1 MGADGVEAA
10 RVSAPARLHL
20 GFLDLNGGLARRFG
34 GLGVALKGLSTV
46 ATARRSDRIRVTGG
60 DAGVLRAATAALAY
74 FRLDGGVE
82 IEIQTAPPRHQ
93 GLGSGTQLALA
104 VGAAI
109 AALRG
114 VEATV
119 EDLALAT
126 GRGHRSGVGLGVF
139 QRGGFILDGGRG
151 AGRPLPTVVSRHD
164 FPEAWR
170 FVLAFASQGQGLSGA
185 AEREAFKSLPAM
197 PPATAAT
204 LCRWAL
210 MQTLPALVEGDCRQF
225 GESLSRI
232 QACCGEYFAPAQG
245 GEAYANAAVR
255 RAVEFLLTRQATGG
269 GQSSWGPTGFAVFPD
284 ENAAGEAM
292 RAFNQQAPAGEN
304 QVTLRLVGAENNA
317 ARIET
322 MPEALTRKN
331 ESASPALGERCQE
344 GE

>member
-34 GLGVALKGLSTV
+34 GLGVGLKGLSTV
-46 ATARRSDRIRVTGG
+46 ATARRSDQVRVTGG
-60 DAGVLRAATAALAY
+60 DEGVARIARAALAY
-74 FRLDGGVE
+74 FRLDAGVE
-82 IEIQTAPPRHQ
+82 IEIQSAPPRHQ

-104 VGAAI
+104 VSAAI

-126 GRGHRSGVGLGVF
+126 GRGQRSGVGLGVF
-139 QRGGFILDGGRG
+139 QRGGFIVDGGRG

-170 FVLAFASQGQGLSGA
+170 FVLVFAEQGQGLSGA
-185 AEREAFKSLPAM
+185 AERKAFKSLPAM
-197 PPATAAT
+197 PAATAAA

-210 MQTLPALVEGDCRQF
+210 VQTLPALVEQDCRQF
-225 GESLSRI
+225 GASLSRI

-245 GEAYANAAVR
+245 GAYANGAVR
-255 RAVEFLLTRQATGG
+255 RAVEFLLARQATGG

-284 ENAAGEAM
+284 ENSAREAM
-292 RAFNQQAPAGEN
+292 RAFNQQAQAGEN
-304 QVTLRLVGAENNA
+304 RVTLRLVGAENNA
-317 ARIET
+317 ARIER
-322 MPEALTRKN
+322 MPEA
-331 ESASPALGERCQE
+331 S
-344 GE
+344 

>member
-1 MGADGVEAA
+1 MGADGVAAA

-34 GLGVALKGLSTV
+34 GLGVALKGMSTV
-46 ATARRSDRIRVTGG
+46 ATARRGDRLRVKGG
-60 DAGVLRAATAALAY
+60 DEGVLRAAQRALAY
-74 FRLDGGVE
+74 FRLDEGVE
-82 IEIQTAPPRHQ
+82 IEIHAAPPRHQ

-109 AALRG
+109 AALHG
-114 VEATV
+114 VDAAV

-126 GRGHRSGVGLGVF
+126 GRGLRSGVGLGVF

-151 AGRPLPTVVSRHD
+151 PGRPLPTVVSRHD

-170 FVLAFASQGQGLSGA
+170 FVLAFAEQGQGLSGA

-197 PPATAAT
+197 LPATAAE

-210 MQTLPALVEGDCRQF
+210 MQTLPALVEEDCRQF

-245 GEAYANAAVR
+245 GDAYANAEVR
-255 RAVEFLLTRQATGG
+255 RAVEFMLARQATGG

-284 ENAAGEAM
+284 ESAAREAM
-292 RAFNQQAPAGEN
+292 GAFNQQAQGGEN
-304 QVTLRLVGAENNA
+304 RVTLRLVGAENNA
-317 ARIET
+317 ARIEKRL
-322 MPEALTRKN
+322 EA
-331 ESASPALGERCQE
+331 
-344 GE
+344 